1 MLKTKEISEK
11 LTKDLL
17 DIIILQLLNTRPMH
31 GYQIIAEIRKN
42 FGVTFGA
49 STVYPLLGLLEKKGY
64 IESRWDMTHERPR
77 KVFSVTLDGLS
88 MLDFIED
95 SLNLLC
101 KRMTTKNQ
109 DEENQISKIKFAV
122 KPRRFL

>member
-1 MLKTKEISEK
+1 
-11 LTKDLL
+11 
-17 DIIILQLLNTRPMH
+17 MH

-101 KRMTTKNQ
+101 KRMTNKNQ
-109 DEENQISKIKFAV
+109 DEESQISKIKFAV